1 MITILIDTSRFAL
14 CKMKLKPQAE
24 FNTREMAPMIFYK
37 QEFTVGM
44 KPNANSES
52 LKVDIMI
59 QLDK

>member
-1 MITILIDTSRFAL
+1 
-14 CKMKLKPQAE
+14 MKLKPQAE